1 MPVSKYADLH
11 AQAGA
16 GPVRRGEVEFP
27 EDWTFSLDRLEP
39 ESAMGR
45 LAARLTQ
52 KAFGPIYAYS
62 RRHRPILPFAGLL
75 HVTRAEQVREILL
88 RPADFRV
95 PFGPEMAELGDGATF
110 LLGLD
115 DAPHERLHPILRS
128 VLRPEDKDRIG
139 QMAERFTAALL
150 DNSPGR
156 IDVVADLIKRVPTEI
171 CLRYFGLQCADPNL
185 FGDWTMALSAYLFG
199 DPFGDEET
207 RRLAVHASQRLAALI
222 DDAIERHR
230 LVLHK
235 GSQDIAGRETIVERF
250 LLAQQASDLTDKEIR
265 AMLIGLAVGFVP
277 TNTLANANMLME
289 LFKHPEAMALARKA
303 ALDGDRETMRKV
315 VLEAGRLNPA
325 LAPGQ
330 WRYCPHDAE
339 ITIDGRI
346 DTIPAGSTLLVS
358 TMSALRDPREWD
370 EPKRFRIDRTNKD
383 GSPKEPNLLFGVGPH
398 RCLGEH
404 HAMGQIAGL
413 FMELLN
419 RDNLR
424 PAPGK
429 AGKMAYA
436 GPFPRHMELTYSSLA
451 SQQSMFLVLVPV
463 TSGASQ
469 EELEEHIARLGHPA
483 KGPIRDALDD
493 TGLLHF
499 ASLSPLES
507 ERGLDL
513 VFELS
518 CDGPIKPALEQIAA
532 KAGDLLRPI
541 FELAGMPAGAALAP
555 FMQSHVVE
563 LHGKMWGPTG
573 LNFNGLGDFPVARV
587 ERETR
592 FADFAGR
599 VLRDYVASETSR
611 GSHPSLTL
619 GHLRRILRGDPALK
633 AEATPAQRVLMEE
646 AQREGWDAFHLATD
660 TMRLSLARFRE
671 RSGWGEI
678 FSHFFA
684 SKDARIVT
692 WPLAMFW
699 VAGTAAAWF
708 ALGGGMMSR
717 IFVAPVIGFLLAM
730 VIAGIV
736 LGTYFV
742 MLRRAETRDIPSTAQ
757 ANDTHMTQIAAGED
771 FRGYRQN
778 HVFVVG
784 KLKAGYFRI
793 FLHALALWSIR
804 ILLTYGI
811 RPGFVWNMGTIHYA
825 RWWRLPRTR
834 TVAFFSNFDGSWE
847 NYLEDFIV
855 RAHEGQT
862 AAWSNWEGFPK
873 TRFLALDGA
882 LDSDAFKQFTRT
894 VQRVSP
900 FWYARFPELTSDQ
913 IRNNGQIRIGAGLAR
928 TATEAE
934 EWVRCFSS
942 MPRTENLVESDEV
955 QALVLRGMKRLPY
968 STCLSLR
975 LPQQPQSLGEWLCW
989 VRGRPM
995 RVDGAMGAGG
1005 EDAIAELLRE
1015 KVLET
1020 VPREDGQ
1027 EAEYAL
1033 SHALSIA
1040 FGDRPLLGLGDS
1052 DSPDALAMGQAA
1064 FLAISAAGLARFD
1077 APHRHCKD
1085 VLNGLPYPFRTGMA
1099 ARSRVLG
1106 DFGEDAPESWRWH
1119 DDPDRH
1125 DPTEAVMMLYASTPE
1140 ALERMVMVHSVLLGN
1155 HGGELLH
1162 RTDCA
1167 PAWPEI
1173 ERADFEHFGFRDGIS
1188 QPVMRGSTRS
1198 TRGVPDRDVVEPGE
1212 FIIGYKNDSGYLP
1225 ESPRLPTDADI
1236 SGALPVV
1243 IDQNLLRYT
1252 DFGDTSLADAPRDLG
1267 RNGSFL
1273 VLREL
1278 KQDVEGFHQ
1287 DACEAAR
1294 RLNEG
1299 GYRDLYKLVGQR
1311 PDAEWVKAKLMG
1323 RWRDGRPLIGN
1334 PVYRDGDAGAGAEV
1348 ENDFSYAQDDPQG
1361 LACPF
1366 GAHIRRTNPRDSKNP
1381 GDAEEQDI
1389 SNRHRLLRRGRPYR
1403 RQGESGEEKGLLFA
1417 CFCTDLERQFEFV
1430 QQFWA
1435 NAPAFHGLDK
1445 EPDPIIGADPV
1456 TSRREAP
1463 LPRGFTIPT
1472 AAGPV
1477 RLEGLR
1483 KHVQVMGGGYFFMPS
1498 RSALGWLSET
1508 ALRAAR
1514 HAQESECSNG

>member
-1 MPVSKYADLH
+1 MPVSKYPSLH
-11 AQAGA
+11 QQSD
-16 GPVRRGEVEFP
+16 PNHSRSDTVSFP
-27 EDWTFSLDRLEP
+27 PGWTFSLDRLEP
-39 ESAMGR
+39 DSAMGR

-52 KAFGPIYAYS
+52 KAFGPIYAFS
-62 RRHRPILPFAGLL
+62 RRHRPVLPFAGLL

-95 PFGPEMAELGDGATF
+95 PFGPEMAELGEGASF

-115 DAPHERLHPILRS
+115 GAPHDRLHAILRS

-139 QMAERFTAALL
+139 HMAESFTAALL
-150 DNSPGR
+150 DNCPGQM
-156 IDVVADLIKRVPTEI
+156 DVVADLIKRVPTEI
-171 CLRYFGLQCADPNL
+171 CLRYFGLQCPDPDL

-199 DPFGDEET
+199 DPFGNEET
-207 RRLAVHASQRLAALI
+207 RRLAVHASQRLTALI

-235 GSQDIAGRETIVERF
+235 GSQEIAARDTLVERF
-250 LLAQQASDLTDKEIR
+250 LLAQQGSDLTDKEIR

-289 LFKHPEAMALARKA
+289 LLKRPDAMALARKA
-303 ALDGDRETMRKV
+303 AREGDRETMRKV

-330 WRYCPHDAE
+330 WRYCPNDTE
-339 ITIDGRI
+339 LTIDGR
-346 DTIPAGSTLLVS
+346 THAIPAGSSLLVS

-370 EPKRFRIDRTNKD
+370 DPESFRIDRTNRD
-383 GSPKEPNLLFGVGPH
+383 GTPKEPDLLFGVGPH

-413 FMELLN
+413 FMELLK
-419 RDNLR
+419 RENLR
-424 PAPGK
+424 PVPGK
-429 AGKMAYA
+429 AGKLTYA
-436 GPFPRHMELTYSSLA
+436 GPFPRHMVMTYSSLA
-451 SQQSMFLVLVPV
+451 SQQSMFLVIAPV
-463 TSGASQ
+463 TSGASK
-469 EELEEHIARLGHPA
+469 EELEALIARLGHPA
-483 KGPIRDALDD
+483 KDPVRDALDQ

-499 ASLSPLES
+499 ASLAALES
-507 ERGLDL
+507 ERGLDI

-518 CDGPIKPALEQIAA
+518 CDGPIQPALEQIAA
-532 KAGDLLRPI
+532 CAGDLLRPV
-541 FELAGMPAGAALAP
+541 FEMAGMPAGSPLAP
-555 FMQSHVVE
+555 YMLSHAVE
-563 LHGKMWGPTG
+563 LHGKMWGATG
-573 LNFNGLGDFPVARV
+573 LNFNGLGDFPVRRV

-619 GHLRRILRGDPALK
+619 GHLRQILRADPVLK
-633 AEATPAQRVLMEE
+633 AEATPAQLALMKE
-646 AQREGWDAFHLATD
+646 AQSEGWDAFHLATD
-660 TMRLSLARFRE
+660 TMRLALARYRE
-671 RSGWGEI
+671 RIGWGKI
-678 FSHFFA
+678 FASFFA
-684 SKDARIVT
+684 SKDSRIVT
-692 WPLAMFW
+692 WPVGLAL
-699 VAGTAAAWF
+699 VLGTTVAWF
-708 ALGGGMMSR
+708 ALGGGLVSR
-717 IFVAPVIGFLLAM
+717 IFVSPIVGLLLAM
-730 VIAGIV
+730 AIIGIV
-736 LGTYFV
+736 LGTYFTL
-742 MLRRAETRDIPSTAQ
+742 LRRAETRDIPSTARPS
-757 ANDTHMTQIAAGED
+757 DRGMERISAGEN
-771 FRGYRQN
+771 FPGYRQN

-784 KLKAGYFRI
+784 KLKAGIFRTW
-793 FLHALALWSIR
+793 LHSLGLWSIR
-804 ILLTYGI
+804 MLLSHGS
-811 RPGFVWNMGTIHYA
+811 RPGLILNMGTIHFA
-825 RWWRLPRTR
+825 RWWRLPGTR
-834 TVAFFSNFDGSWE
+834 TVAFYSNFDGSWE
-847 NYLEDFIV
+847 SYLEDFIV
-855 RAHEGQT
+855 RANEGQT
-862 AAWSNWEGFPK
+862 AAWSNWEGFPE
-873 TRFLALDGA
+873 TRYLALDGA
-882 LDSDAFKQFTRT
+882 QNSDAFKRFARAG
-894 VQRVSP
+894 QRVTP

-975 LPQQPQSLGEWLCW
+975 LPVQAQSLGEWLCW

-995 RVDGAMGAGG
+995 RVDGAMGSGG
-1005 EDAIAELLRE
+1005 DEAIAELVRE
-1015 KVLET
+1015 KVLEE
-1020 VPREDGQ
+1020 VPREAGQ
-1027 EAEYAL
+1027 EREYAL
-1033 SHALSIA
+1033 AHALSIA
-1040 FGDRPLLGLGDS
+1040 FGDRPLLGLGQS
-1052 DSPDALAMGQAA
+1052 DSADALAMGQAA

-1077 APHRHCKD
+1077 APHRRCKD
-1085 VLNGLPYPFRTGMA
+1085 VLDGLPYPFRTGMA

-1106 DFGEDAPESWRWH
+1106 DFGEDAPDRWRWH
-1119 DDPDRH
+1119 DNPDRH
-1125 DPTEAVMMLYASTPE
+1125 NPTEAVMLLYAATPE

-1167 PAWPEI
+1167 PAWPEA

-1212 FIIGYKNDSGYLP
+1212 FIIGYKNDSGYMP
-1225 ESPRLPTDADI
+1225 ESPKLPADADI

-1243 IDQNLLRYT
+1243 IGSNLLRYT

-1278 KQDVEGFHQ
+1278 KQDVDGFHQ
-1287 DACEAAR
+1287 QACEAAR
-1294 RLNEG
+1294 KLNEG
-1299 GYRDLYKLVGQR
+1299 GYRDLYKLVGQT

-1323 RWRDGRPLIGN
+1323 RWRDGRPLVGH
-1334 PVYRDGDAGAGAEV
+1334 PVYREGDAAAGAV
-1348 ENDFSYAQDDPQG
+1348 TENDFSFAQDDPQG

-1366 GAHIRRTNPRDSKNP
+1366 GSHIRRSNPRDSKNP
-1381 GDAEEQDI
+1381 GDREEQDI
-1389 SNRHRLLRRGRPYR
+1389 TNRHRLLRRGRPYR
-1403 RQGESGEEKGLLFA
+1403 RQGENGEEKGLLFA

-1445 EPDPIIGADPV
+1445 EPDPVIGADPV
-1456 TSRREAP
+1456 SSRGDAP

-1472 AAGPV
+1472 PAGPV
-1477 RLEGLR
+1477 RLEGLQ

-1514 HAQESECSNG
+1514 ALQESECSHG